1 MVIKKMCHLFYQTG
15 ILAGA
20 PHILRM
26 VFSYF
31 FSIMSD
37 WLLRT
42 KRMSLTNVRKLA
54 TFVCTIIQGIL
65 TIALGF
71 SGCHPLVA
79 IIFMMSGTAV
89 NGAISAATLASFV
102 DLSPNYAS
110 VLLGFANMIIVWA
123 GFISPIIVGIL
134 TNNNVSFI
142 FRKIIIV

>member
-1 MVIKKMCHLFYQTG
+1 MFHLFCQTG

-31 FSIMSD
+31 YSIMSD

-54 TFVCTIIQGIL
+54 TFVCTVVQGVLIIV
-65 TIALGF
+65 LGF

-79 IIFMMSGTAV
+79 VIFMMSGTAV

-110 VLLGFANMIIVWA
+110 VLLGFGNMIIVWA
-123 GFISPIIVGIL
+123 GFISPMIVGVL
-134 TNNNVSFI
+134 TNNNVSSI
-142 FRKIIIV
+142 FGKIMIA